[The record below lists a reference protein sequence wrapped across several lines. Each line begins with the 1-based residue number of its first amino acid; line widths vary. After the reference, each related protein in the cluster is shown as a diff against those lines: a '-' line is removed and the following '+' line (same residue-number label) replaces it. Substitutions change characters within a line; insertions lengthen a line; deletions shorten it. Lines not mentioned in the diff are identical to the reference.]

1 MSVPKNLIAGTL
13 GRFALLFNAPD
24 AAQANWNDAVDC
36 WFRLLGDMPEA
47 EFSARSAALA
57 RTLTRFPV
65 PADFNCGCGSVD
77 QEQKQ
82 PPALDGQAVGAM
94 AGGV

>member
-1 MSVPKNLIAGTL
+1 MSVPKNLVAGTL

-36 WFRLLGDMPEA
+36 WFRLLGGMPEA
-47 EFSARSAALA
+47 EFSAQSAALA

-65 PADFNCGCGSVD
+65 PADYVWVS
-77 QEQKQ
+77 
-82 PPALDGQAVGAM
+82 AVA
-94 AGGV
+94 